1 MAGDVQTVAALI
13 DAGGRAGDKMNI
25 LDRFAQCPLLYA
37 TFLERP
43 IVEYLIDKR
52 GNPSEVDDDGISQ
65 LGWAAIAN
73 NTSVAELLLSRGA
86 KVDLADRHGTTPF
99 SDRRSS

>member
-52 GNPSEVDDDGISQ
+52 GRARWMTTESRY
-65 LGWAAIAN
+65 
-73 NTSVAELLLSRGA
+73 SVGPLSPTIRA
-86 KVDLADRHGTTPF
+86 
-99 SDRRSS
+99 